1 MVTTWYWNG
10 SCDTILLMWNAIQV
24 ANLFKIAR
32 ETVRQYSMEFG
43 SYLSSEA
50 NPGKNRTR
58 VYNSSDMEVFA
69 LIVAMKGQ
77 GKQYPDIHAAL
88 LNGDRAQLPNG
99 TETTSLSN
107 QPRYTQLQLKLDFL
121 EKDAKEKEL
130 EIVRLAALLDRSD
143 TQLSDARKEI
153 RLLYEEIGRLKA
165 NITPP

>member
-10 SCDTILLMWNAIQV
+10 SCATMFLMWNAIQV

-43 SYLSSEA
+43 AYLSTEA

-58 VYNSSDMEVFA
+58 VYTEPDIEVFA
-69 LIVAMKGQ
+69 LIVGMKGQ
-77 GKQYPDIHAAL
+77 GKTYPDIHAAL
-88 LNGDRAQLPNG
+88 LNGDRGVMPNG
-99 TETTSLSN
+99 TETTALSN

-165 NITPP
+165 VIS